1 MTLFA
6 LAFRIVSA
14 LNACDPAA
22 PGMPDD
28 VDDGDVA
35 FCVEAALD
43 SSERWPEVAPQGASG
58 MLRIDEDADD
68 DECAQY

>member
-14 LNACDPAA
+14 LNACGPGAT
-22 PGMPDD
+22 GMPDD

-35 FCVEAALD
+35 FCVEAQLD
-43 SSERWPEVAPQGASG
+43 SSERFPEVAPQGASG
-58 MLRIDEDADD
+58 MLRVDTDADD
-68 DECAQY
+68 DCAQY